1 MTTGHISIYRAT
13 SADIDML
20 MRWRMTVLAEVFSGN
35 PGNDSEAL
43 AEANQ
48 DYYLRALADGSHVA
62 VFARIGDITAGC
74 GGVCFQREMPSP
86 DNPSGIDAYLM
97 NIYVDPKYRRNGVA
111 RAIVTQLVETAL
123 DKGAGKI
130 YLETSE
136 CGRKLYAG
144 MGFGK
149 LEEMMILK

>member
-1 MTTGHISIYRAT
+1 
-13 SADIDML
+13 ML

-43 AEANQ
+43 AEANR

-111 RAIVTQLVETAL
+111 RAIVTQLVETAR

-144 MGFGK
+144 MRFSK
-149 LEEMMILK
+149 LDEMMILK

>member
-43 AEANQ
+43 ADAKRY
-48 DYYLRALADGSHVA
+48 YYLRALADGSHVA

-111 RAIVTQLVETAL
+111 RAIVTQLVETAR

-144 MGFGK
+144 M
-149 LEEMMILK
+149 